1 MSIITPSQ
9 TVGPYFAIGLMPE
22 SLSLSWTSSVTND
35 LVTPDVS
42 GERIRIE
49 GRVLDGDGEPIDDC
63 LLEIWQA
70 DAAGRYAHPVD
81 RRALPNATFKG
92 FGRAATDAGGGYV
105 FWTIKP
111 GRVSGPESPLQA
123 PHIVVAV
130 FARGMLRQ
138 QYTRIYFAGEAA
150 NADDAVLALVPEV
163 RRSTLMARPKP
174 GTDPVVYAF
183 DIHLQGDHET
193 VFFDV

>member
-1 MSIITPSQ
+1 MSSLTPSQ

-22 SLSLSWTSSVTND
+22 SLGLNWKASVTND
-35 LVTPDVS
+35 LVTPEVS

-49 GRVLDGDGEPIDDC
+49 GRVLDGDGAPIDDC

-70 DAAGRYAHPVD
+70 DAGGRYAHPAD

-92 FGRAATDAGGGYV
+92 FGRAATDAAGAYV
-105 FWTIKP
+105 FCTIKP
-111 GRVSGPESPLQA
+111 GRVSGPQAALQA

-138 QYTRIYFAGEAA
+138 QYTRIYFADEAA
-150 NADDAVLALVPEV
+150 NAEDAVLALVPEE
-163 RRSTLMARPKP
+163 RRSTLMARRQS
-174 GTDPVVYAF
+174 GTDPPVYGF
-183 DIHLQGDHET
+183 DIRLQGDQET